1 MTKKEVLGSGDD
13 PFKAVMLSKS
23 GKKILEQII
32 GQVLGE
38 SVEILEFIN
47 SELGKTQKIEK
58 GKRVDVIVKI
68 NGIIANV
75 EVNTNDY
82 NYVKFFR
89 NFAYLVNLF
98 NRYSVIEN
106 KDREKI
112 YDLKT
117 QIIQINLNF
126 GYVSTN
132 ETILINEFGNDKGYK
147 INTLRSYDIF
157 MDNFEKFCYDNN
169 EVEKYRYILML
180 NKTEEELASFYPED
194 EIIKE
199 YGEALMKYSEKGF
212 IYPYTHDEEQKM
224 IHNTEKKL
232 AYDEGVEQTKIE
244 MIKNFYKIGTPI
256 EDIAKAS
263 NLSIDKVKEIVDD
276 KA

>member
-1 MTKKEVLGSGDD
+1 MTKNEILGSGDD
-13 PFKAVMLSKS
+13 SFKAVMLSKK

-32 GQVLGE
+32 SQVLGKT
-38 SVEILEFIN
+38 VEIIEFIN
-47 SELGKTQKIEK
+47 TELGKTQKVEK
-58 GKRVDVIVKI
+58 AKRVDVIVKMD
-68 NGIIANV
+68 GIIANV

-98 NRYSVIEN
+98 NRYSVTEDEN
-106 KDREKI
+106 NEKI

-117 QIIQINLNF
+117 EIIQINLNF
-126 GYVSTN
+126 GKVNTK
-132 ETILINEFGNDKGYK
+132 ETILINEFGNSKGMK
-147 INTLRSYDIF
+147 IDTLKSYDIF